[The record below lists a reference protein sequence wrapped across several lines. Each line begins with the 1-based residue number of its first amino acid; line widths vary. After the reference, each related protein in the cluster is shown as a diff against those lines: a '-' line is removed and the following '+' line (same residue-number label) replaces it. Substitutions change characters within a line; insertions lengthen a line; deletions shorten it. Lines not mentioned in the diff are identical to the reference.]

1 MEQQQF
7 KIGDRVVYKRG
18 PFDTVQGTIVA
29 VLSPG
34 LPQHERF
41 RVRVRE
47 GEEWE
52 CYARNLRALPG
63 LISES

>member
-1 MEQQQF
+1 MEQPQF
-7 KIGDRVVYKRG
+7 KIGDRVSYKRG

-29 VLSPG
+29 VLDVG

-47 GEEWE
+47 GEEWD
-52 CYARNLRALPG
+52 CYPTNLRHLPES
-63 LISES
+63 ISES